1 MIENMLEDYDMAFGI
16 KYVALR
22 YFNAAGDSED
32 GSIGESHDPEPHIIP
47 LVMFAALGKRDS
59 IKIFGDDYP
68 TPDGTCIRD
77 YIHIVDLADAH
88 IRALDYLSKG
98 GASQVINLGTGNGYS
113 VKEIVDV
120 TKKITGVDIKA
131 VMVERRPGDPAILV
145 ADNKKA
151 KTVLG
156 WVPQYDLEGIIKT
169 AWNWHK
175 NPKY

>member
-1 MIENMLEDYDMAFGI
+1 M
-16 KYVALR
+16 
-22 YFNAAGDSED
+22 
-32 GSIGESHDPEPHIIP
+32 
-47 LVMFAALGKRDS
+47 
-59 IKIFGDDYP
+59 
-68 TPDGTCIRD
+68 
-77 YIHIVDLADAH
+77 
-88 IRALDYLSKG
+88 
-98 GASQVINLGTGNGYS
+98 INLGTGNGYS